1 MPPLHVAVAALVAAV
16 WGFNFVVIDVG
27 LRDFPPLLF
36 ASLRFV
42 FVALPAVLFVR
53 RPAVPLRLV
62 VLIGLFLGV
71 GQFGL
76 LFVGMDLGMPAG
88 LASLVL
94 QCQAIFTLAFAVA
107 LLGERPTRRQLIGGV
122 VAFAGIGVVAAGRAE
137 GVPLVAL
144 VLVVG
149 AAASWG
155 ASNVATRI
163 ARPPEALALVVWAS
177 LVPPVPLLGL
187 SLAFEGPAA
196 IATAATGF
204 GVEGVLALAYL
215 VVLATLFGFGA
226 WTTLLRLHP
235 AGVVAPFS
243 LLVPLFGMSS
253 AWLVLG
259 ERPNAWELAGACV
272 VLAGLVL
279 SNLPD
284 RRLAAGSQGPR
295 RLAVP
300 P

>member
-1 MPPLHVAVAALVAAV
+1 
-16 WGFNFVVIDVG
+16 
-27 LRDFPPLLF
+27 
-36 ASLRFV
+36 
-42 FVALPAVLFVR
+42 
-53 RPAVPLRLV
+53 
-62 VLIGLFLGV
+62 
-71 GQFGL
+71 
-76 LFVGMDLGMPAG
+76 
-88 LASLVL
+88 
-94 QCQAIFTLAFAVA
+94 
-107 LLGERPTRRQLIGGV
+107 
-122 VAFAGIGVVAAGRAE
+122 
-137 GVPLVAL
+137 
-144 VLVVG
+144 
-149 AAASWG
+149 
-155 ASNVATRI
+155 VATRI
-163 ARPPEALALVVWAS
+163 ARPPDALPLVVWAS

-204 GVEGVLALAYL
+204 GVGGVLALAYL

-279 SNLPD
+279 INLPD
-284 RRLAAGSQGPR
+284 RRLAAGIQDPR
-295 RLAVP
+295 RLAAP

>member
-1 MPPLHVAVAALVAAV
+1 M
-16 WGFNFVVIDVG
+16 
-27 LRDFPPLLF
+27 
-36 ASLRFV
+36 
-42 FVALPAVLFVR
+42 R
-53 RPAVPLRLV
+53 RPAVPVRLV
-62 VLIGLFLGV
+62 LLVGLFLGV

-94 QCQAIFTLAFAVA
+94 QCQAIFTLFFAVA
-107 LLGERPTRRQLIGGV
+107 LLGERPTGRQLVGGA
-122 VAFAGIGVVAAGRAE
+122 VAFAGIGAVAAGRAQ
-137 GVPLVAL
+137 GVPLVAHML
-144 VLVVG
+144 VLG

-155 ASNVATRI
+155 ASNVATRL
-163 ARPPEALALVVWAS
+163 ARPPDALALVVWAS
-177 LVPPVPLLGL
+177 LVPPLPLLGM

-196 IATAATGF
+196 IATAVSDF
-204 GVEGVLALAYL
+204 GVEGALALAYL
-215 VVLATLFGFGA
+215 VVLATLFGFGT

-272 VLAGLVL
+272 VLTGLVL
-279 SNLPD
+279 INLRD
-284 RRLAAGSQGPR
+284 RRVARPTSAR
-295 RLAVP
+295 AT
-300 P
+300 